1 MRKRGR
7 AMTLVLAPRLLEG
20 TSLGEPCVFYDDDID
35 QATLDRVGFFV
46 PIYMGPVAN
55 LALMQRMP
63 RLEVCQL
70 LTAGFDGAVP
80 FLPEGARL
88 CNAAGVHDASTA
100 ELAVGLILASLRG
113 IDDAAR
119 AMPQGQ
125 WDHRTRPALA
135 DRHVVIVGA
144 GGVGRALRA
153 RLEPFECTVDLVGRT
168 AREGVRGADE
178 LSALLGQ
185 ADVVVVAVPLDASTQ
200 SLVDRA
206 FLARMKA
213 GALLVNV
220 ARGGVADT
228 SALVEAAQEGRI
240 RVALDVTDPEPLPSD
255 HPLWQ
260 VPGVLITPHVGGNSS
275 AFLPRARR
283 LVERQVTA
291 WRAGDPVANVVVPR
305 PA

>member
-1 MRKRGR
+1 
-7 AMTLVLAPRLLEG
+7 MTVVLAPRLLEG
-20 TSLGEPCVFYDDDID
+20 ARLGEPSVLYDDDVD
-35 QATLDRVGFFV
+35 EETLDGVGFFV

-80 FLPEGARL
+80 YLPEGVRL

-119 AMPQGQ
+119 AMPEGR

-135 DRHVVIVGA
+135 DRRVVVIGA

-168 AREGVRGADE
+168 ARDGVRGADE
-178 LSALLGQ
+178 LSALLRQ
-185 ADVVVVAVPLDASTQ
+185 ADVVVVAVPLDASTERM
-200 SLVDRA
+200 VDRE
-206 FLARMKA
+206 FIARMKA

-228 SALVEAAQEGRI
+228 SALVEAAHEGRI
-240 RVALDVTDPEPLPSD
+240 RVALDVTDPEPLPPE
-255 HPLWQ
+255 HPLWTA
-260 VPGVLITPHVGGNSS
+260 PGVLITPHVGGNSS

-291 WRAGDPVANVVVPR
+291 WRAGDSVANVVVPR
-305 PA
+305 PS